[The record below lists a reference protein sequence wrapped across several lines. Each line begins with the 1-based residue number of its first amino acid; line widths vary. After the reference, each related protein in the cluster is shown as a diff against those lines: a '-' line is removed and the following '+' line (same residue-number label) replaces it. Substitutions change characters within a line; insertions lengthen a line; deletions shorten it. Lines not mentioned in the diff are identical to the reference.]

1 MRRTLKELTLKD
13 TFMFGAVMVDPE
25 NCRKFLECTLGIKI
39 AQIAVSK
46 ERSMIYHPEYKGVRL
61 DVYAKDEHNTRY
73 NVEMQVTKKP
83 ALGKRSR
90 YYQSQMDMEL
100 LQSGSDYAE
109 LPKTFVIFIC
119 DFDLFE
125 QGKYRYTFRNCCKET
140 DYAEIQDERQII
152 ILNTKGNNEAEV
164 PKELVSFLKF
174 VGADLA
180 DSEKEYGDSYVEEL
194 QRAVRKVKV
203 SREME
208 ERFMTLE
215 ELLQDEREEGR
226 REGNLQ
232 GTRDILEHFLQKFGT
247 IPESLMEII
256 HSEPDLNRL
265 EVWIELAVKSTSMEE
280 FIKEISHKS

>member
-13 TFMFGAVMVDPE
+13 AFMFGAVMVDPE

-39 AQIAVSK
+39 AQIEVSK

-109 LPKTFVIFIC
+109 LPKIFVIFIC
-119 DFDLFE
+119 DFDLFG

-140 DYAEIQDERQII
+140 DCAEIQDERQII

-247 IPESLMEII
+247 IPESLMDII
-256 HSEPDLNRL
+256 QSEPDLNRL

-280 FIKEISHKS
+280 FIKQISHKS